1 MQGKQGQKSSRSA
14 VPLCA
19 VCFFNSSC
27 FHAVIRYRCWFC
39 LSLLPL
45 SLTPCIL
52 MTDRGKLIFQQPEG
66 TCNSFPPQLGGSNLH
81 LFLLKGQRVL
91 VKENLH
97 RFILRMIF
105 LIFQCLEITGRE
117 ETHPGCGRQQV
128 LGQGER
134 GAAPSLFQH
143 RLLSSRDGDGFRETL
158 LTSGYPLQGKAVS
171 TALITRTRHRTD
183 HNLLQPANNFTV
195 CIYLS

>member
-14 VPLCA
+14 VPQCA

-45 SLTPCIL
+45 SLAPCIL
-52 MTDRGKLIFQQPEG
+52 MTDRGKFIFQQPEG

-117 ETHPGCGRQQV
+117 ETHSGCGRQQV

-143 RLLSSRDGDGFRETL
+143 RLLS
-158 LTSGYPLQGKAVS
+158 
-171 TALITRTRHRTD
+171 
-183 HNLLQPANNFTV
+183 
-195 CIYLS
+195 